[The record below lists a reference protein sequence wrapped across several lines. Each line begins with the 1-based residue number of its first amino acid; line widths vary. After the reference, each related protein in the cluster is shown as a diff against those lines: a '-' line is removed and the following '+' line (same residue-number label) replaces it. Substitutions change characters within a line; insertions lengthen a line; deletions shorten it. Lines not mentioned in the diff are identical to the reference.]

1 MARNVRRTPQC
12 HEEKIKKKKRKINHE
27 LKSHHKLLFSQ
38 HTPKANMVQLK
49 TTVDAKNNIYKSGD
63 KIFPR
68 RSGEKVAAS
77 FGGDKK
83 ENRQT
88 KPKHRLEVK
97 TDVCATWMERQL
109 GRDHASKSIFG
120 AGRNEQKKS
129 KSHKTIKAS
138 DRDGKNAS
146 LFDFPPLQHCF
157 QKCNVSSVCVGN
169 VAVRPPPP
177 APSSVIGRKER

>member
-1 MARNVRRTPQC
+1 
-12 HEEKIKKKKRKINHE
+12 
-27 LKSHHKLLFSQ
+27 
-38 HTPKANMVQLK
+38 MVQLK

-97 TDVCATWMERQL
+97 TDVCATWKERQL

-138 DRDGKNAS
+138 DRDGKTRRSSTSHRSSTAS
-146 LFDFPPLQHCF
+146 KSVMYP
-157 QKCNVSSVCVGN
+157 VCVL
-169 VAVRPPPP
+169 VM
-177 APSSVIGRKER
+177 